1 MASYCTGC
9 GASLPGG
16 ARFCSACGKPVFAGS
31 MPGGRLTRP
40 LAARKLAGVCA
51 GLAMH
56 FGWDVTLTRVIA
68 VVLAVFAFPFG
79 LIAYLVL
86 WVIMP
91 QEVPLL
97 PAATHFD
104 TA

>member
-1 MASYCTGC
+1 VFNGIVLHRMWSIVAGRSTVLLRLWEARVC
-9 GASLPGG
+9 GER
-16 ARFCSACGKPVFAGS
+16 AR
-31 MPGGRLTRP
+31 
-40 LAARKLAGVCA
+40 
-51 GLAMH
+51 
-56 FGWDVTLTRVIA
+56 WTLTRVIA

-97 PAATHFD
+97 PATTNFD

>member
-31 MPGGRLTRP
+31 VPGGRLTRP

-51 GLAMH
+51 GLAM
-56 FGWDVTLTRVIA
+56 
-68 VVLAVFAFPFG
+68 VLAVFAFPFG